1 MRLKVESIFNFEQ
14 KYKDI
19 LENIEDWVYLRIAV
33 GNELKN
39 SYNKQIISNKNY
51 KIKRILKKFKRFK
64 NIFYGFK
71 NWFKKYDHIFFSDSS
86 ERRFID
92 NSYKDKISDDII
104 DRLDNCL
111 LIELPNPNHY
121 KNVYTKYIVSQSLL
135 DFLIFIFSSFLKL
148 FISIENKQ
156 LENIFKKEKI
166 SINYKKITLKIK
178 TETGFY
184 KLLFLI
190 YKPKAIFI
198 NCAYCRFGVVKA
210 AKDLGIKVI
219 ELQHGV
225 INKAHYGYVSDIK
238 LNKNYIPDIL
248 LSFGL
253 YEITIKN
260 LLIEKVVP
268 IGSYY
273 LNYLKNNFKTDKT
286 LNSIIKRYKYSVG
299 ISLQDQDWE
308 YNGMLSFIKNLSSK
322 NLDVLYILIPRHRKD
337 KLPLSKNIILCDRLD
352 CYNIIMHCNVHMSL
366 YSSCALEAPSLGV
379 PNILIN
385 INNFAKLYYNE
396 MLDKYHTKIVSSAE
410 EVLKYLPK
418 ITSLEKEKIILKNE
432 KIFVSNY
439 EERINDFIK
448 NYLIRE
454 NKK

>member
-1 MRLKVESIFNFEQ
+1 MKNVFKLEE
-14 KYKDI
+14 KYKNI
-19 LENIEDWVYLRIAV
+19 LENIEEWVYLRV
-33 GNELKN
+33 VLGHKLKN
-39 SYNKQIISNKNY
+39 YNEKVVLKENKISKFKKNLK
-51 KIKRILKKFKRFK
+51 KIKKLK

-71 NWFKKYDHIFFSDSS
+71 NWFRNYDYIFMSDSS
-86 ERRFID
+86 QRKVI
-92 NSYKDKISDDII
+92 NNLYKDKLMDDII
-104 DRLDNCL
+104 DKIGGKSL

-121 KNVYTKYIVSQSLL
+121 KNVHTRYIVSQSLL
-135 DFLIFIFSSFLKL
+135 DFLIFIYSSFLKL
-148 FISIENKQ
+148 FISVENKQ
-156 LENIFKKEKI
+156 LDNIFKREKI
-166 SINYKKITLKIK
+166 NINYKKLILKRRVESK
-178 TETGFY
+178 LY
-184 KLLFLI
+184 KLFFSI

-198 NCAYCRFGVVKA
+198 ICGYCRFGAVKV

-225 INKAHYGYVSDIK
+225 INEVHYGYVSSIR

-253 YEITIKN
+253 YETTIKN
-260 LLIEKVVP
+260 LLIKKIIP

-286 LNSIIKRYKYSVG
+286 LNSIIQRYKYSVG

-337 KLPLSKNIILCDRLD
+337 KLPLSENIILYDRLD

-385 INNFAKLYYNE
+385 INNFAKLYYNK
-396 MLDKYHTKIVSSAE
+396 MLDKYHTKIVISPKD
-410 EVLKYLPK
+410 VLKYLPK

-439 EERINDFIK
+439 EERINVFIK
-448 NYLIRE
+448 NYLQIT
-454 NKK
+454 K